1 MKSKIIN
8 LIVSLGMGLNE
19 LIFDFE
25 IDNLI
30 FNSIE
35 WDPESDDILLH
46 IFIEDKDIYCN
57 FEGIDID
64 KQIKIFKIL
73 ENIKK

>member
-8 LIVSLGMGLNE
+8 LIVSIGMGLNE

-73 ENIKK
+73 ENIK

>member
-1 MKSKIIN
+1 MKDKIIN

-25 IDNLI
+25 IDNLV

-35 WDPESDDILLH
+35 WEPESDDILLH

-73 ENIKK
+73 ENIK